1 MASALEERLDALL
14 RGAIGALGFDLIRVR
29 YGGNCLEVMAEPCD
43 RNLEMRV
50 EDCALISR
58 KVSVLLDEAD
68 PISAEYRLEVTSPG
82 LARPL
87 VRREDYA
94 RFAGEMVKI
103 TCRELI
109 DGRRH
114 FHGRLVGLSAGSA
127 TDSADADKI
136 DIDTSFGRVSLDY
149 GLVEAAKLDPSEIME
164 RRHKS
169 KG

>member
-1 MASALEERLDALL
+1 MMASALEERLDVLL
-14 RGAIGALGFDLIRVR
+14 RGVLGALGFDLIRVR
-29 YGGNCLEVMAEPCD
+29 YQGNCLEVMAEPFD
-43 RNLEMRV
+43 TNLAMRV

-68 PISAEYRLEVTSPG
+68 PIAAEYRLEVTSPG

-87 VRREDYA
+87 VRRADYA

-103 TCRELI
+103 TCRELV
-109 DGRRH
+109 DGRRR
-114 FHGRLVGLSAGSA
+114 FHGRLVGLSAG
-127 TDSADADKI
+127 SADADKI

>member
-14 RGAIGALGFDLIRVR
+14 RGVLAELGFDLIRVR
-29 YGGNCLEVMAEPCD
+29 YGGNCLEVMAEPFD
-43 RNLEMRV
+43 TNLAMRV

-109 DGRRH
+109 DGRRR
-114 FHGRLVGLSAGSA
+114 FHGRLLGLSS
-127 TDSADADKI
+127 DSADADKI

>member
-1 MASALEERLDALL
+1 MVSALEERLDALL
-14 RGAIGALGFDLIRVR
+14 RGAVAELGFDLIRVR
-29 YGGNCLEVMAEPCD
+29 YGGNCLEVMAEPFD
-43 RNLEMRV
+43 TNLAMRV

-109 DGRRH
+109 DGRRR
-114 FHGRLVGLSAGSA
+114 FHGRLVGLSAG
-127 TDSADADKI
+127 SADADKI

>member
-1 MASALEERLDALL
+1 MASALEERLDVLL
-14 RGAIGALGFDLIRVR
+14 RGVLGALGFDLIRVR
-29 YGGNCLEVMAEPCD
+29 YQGNCLEVMAEPCD

-68 PISAEYRLEVTSPG
+68 PIAAEYRLEVTSPG

-87 VRREDYA
+87 VRRADYA

-109 DGRRH
+109 DGRRR
-114 FHGRLVGLSAGSA
+114 FHGRLVGLSS
-127 TDSADADKI
+127 DSADADKI

>member
-1 MASALEERLDALL
+1 MASALEERLDVLL
-14 RGAIGALGFDLIRVR
+14 RGVLGALGFDLIRVR
-29 YGGNCLEVMAEPCD
+29 YQGNCLEVMAEPFD
-43 RNLEMRV
+43 TNLAMRV
-50 EDCALISR
+50 EYCALISR

-87 VRREDYA
+87 VRRADYA

-109 DGRRH
+109 DGRRR
-114 FHGRLVGLSAGSA
+114 FHGRLLGL
-127 TDSADADKI
+127 ADADKI

-149 GLVEAAKLDPSEIME
+149 GLVEAAKLDPSEIMA

>member
-14 RGAIGALGFDLIRVR
+14 RGVLAELGFDLIRVR
-29 YGGNCLEVMAEPCD
+29 YQGNCLEVMAEPFD
-43 RNLEMRV
+43 TNLAMRV

-68 PISAEYRLEVTSPG
+68 PIAAEYRLEVTSPG

-87 VRREDYA
+87 VRRADYA

-109 DGRRH
+109 EGRRR
-114 FHGRLVGLSAGSA
+114 FHGRLLGLSS
-127 TDSADADKI
+127 DSAGADKI

-164 RRHKS
+164 RRHKR

>member
-14 RGAIGALGFDLIRVR
+14 RGVIAELGFDLIRVR

-103 TCRELI
+103 TCRALI
-109 DGRRH
+109 DGRRR
-114 FHGRLVGLSAGSA
+114 FHGRLLGLSSGLAGEE
-127 TDSADADKI
+127 KI

-149 GLVEAAKLDPSEIME
+149 GLVEAAKLDPNEIME

>member
-1 MASALEERLDALL
+1 MVSALEERLDALL
-14 RGAIGALGFDLIRVR
+14 RGVLGALGFDLIRVR
-29 YGGNCLEVMAEPCD
+29 YQGNCLEVMAEPFD
-43 RNLEMRV
+43 TNLAMRV

-58 KVSVLLDEAD
+58 KISALLDEAD
-68 PISAEYRLEVTSPG
+68 PIAAEYRLEVTSPG

-87 VRREDYA
+87 VRRADYA

-109 DGRRH
+109 DGRRR
-114 FHGRLVGLSAGSA
+114 FHGRLVGLSS
-127 TDSADADKI
+127 DSADADKI

-164 RRHKS
+164 RRHKR

>member
-1 MASALEERLDALL
+1 MMASALEERLDALM
-14 RGAIGALGFDLIRVR
+14 RGAIAELGFDLIRVR
-29 YGGNCLEVMAEPCD
+29 YQGQCLEIMAEPFD
-43 RNLEMRV
+43 KNLAMRV
-50 EDCALISR
+50 EDCARISR

-68 PISAEYRLEVTSPG
+68 PIAAEYRLEVTSPG

-87 VRREDYA
+87 VRREDYQ

-109 DGRRH
+109 DGRRR
-114 FHGRLVGLSAGSA
+114 FHGRLVGLSGGL
-127 TDSADADKI
+127 ADTDKI

-164 RRHKS
+164 RRHKR